1 MDLNTLWYILIG
13 VLFTGFFVLEGFDY
27 GVGIL
32 LPIVGKSDLERRQ
45 VINSIGPVWD
55 ANEVWML
62 TAGGAMFAAFPGW
75 YASLFSGF
83 YLALVLM
90 LVALIIRGVAFE
102 FRSKHDNPRWRGL
115 WDACIFVGSLVPA
128 LLWGVVMGNLVRGV
142 AIDADQNYVGG
153 FWSLLNPYALLGG
166 VASVLVFTLH
176 GALFLGLKTSGEL
189 QEKVRGL
196 YWRIWVPTAAAIF
209 AVIITSY
216 FVTDR
221 LSRIGVNPGYGP
233 VLALGGILAAGWAAR
248 FGAEGWG
255 FLFTTVAI
263 AFSVVTVAV
272 ALFPN
277 VLFSRLNP
285 EYSLTIYNTA
295 SSPYTLKVM
304 TIVALTMVPIVLAYL
319 AWTYWVFRKRITK
332 DSHLEY

>member
-1 MDLNTLWYILIG
+1 MDLNTLWYILIA
-13 VLFTGFFVLEGFDY
+13 VLFAGFFVLEGFDY

-32 LPIVGKSDLERRQ
+32 LPFVGKTDLDRRL
-45 VINSIGPVWD
+45 VLNSIGPVWD

-102 FRSKHDNPRWRGL
+102 FRSKHDHPRWRSL
-115 WDACIFVGSLVPA
+115 WDLAIFIGSFVPA
-128 LLWGVVMGNLVRGV
+128 LLWGVVMGNLIRGV
-142 AIDADQNYVGG
+142 AVDANQDYVGG
-153 FWSLLNPYALLGG
+153 FWALLNPFALLGG
-166 VASVLVFTLH
+166 VASVLVFALH
-176 GALFLGLKTSGEL
+176 GALFLGLKTTGTL
-189 QEKVRGL
+189 QERVRGL
-196 YWRIWVPTAAAIF
+196 YWRIWVPTAAVIF
-209 AVIITSY
+209 GVILASY

-221 LSRIGVNPGYGP
+221 LARLGVNPGYGP

-248 FGAEGWG
+248 AGREGWG
-255 FLFTTVAI
+255 FLFTTVSIVFA
-263 AFSVVTVAV
+263 VVTVAV

-277 VLFSRLNP
+277 VLFSSLNP
-285 EYSLTIYNTA
+285 EWSLTIYNTS

-319 AWTYWVFRKRITK
+319 AWTYWVFRKRVSSET
-332 DSHLEY
+332 HLEY